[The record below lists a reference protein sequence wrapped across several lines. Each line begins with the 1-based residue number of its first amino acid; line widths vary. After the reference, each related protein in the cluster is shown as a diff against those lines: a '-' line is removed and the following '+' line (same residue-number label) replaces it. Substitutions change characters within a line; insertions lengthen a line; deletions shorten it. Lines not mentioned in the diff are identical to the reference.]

1 MDSNANE
8 KEKRI
13 KPNETKEFVIGIL
26 LLGLGLFMLAMKVRV
41 YSGFFGYGFRIWN
54 FSIPS
59 GTVVIPLIIGVIWY
73 VLNPK
78 SILAKIVMT
87 LGGLFI
93 VASIIMS
100 VSLSFTGATLF
111 EYILMLLL
119 SAVGLGLIL
128 KTSFTDKKEDK

>member
-1 MDSNANE
+1 MENNSN
-8 KEKRI
+8 EKRI
-13 KPNETKEFVIGIL
+13 KPNETREFIIGIL

-41 YSGFFGYGFRIWN
+41 HSGFFGYGFRVWN
-54 FSIPS
+54 YNIPS
-59 GTVVIPLIIGVIWY
+59 GTVVIPLILGVIWY

-78 SILAKIVMT
+78 SWLAKIVMI

-93 VASIIMS
+93 VAAIVMS

-111 EYILMLLL
+111 EYLLMLVI

-128 KTSFTDKKEDK
+128 KTSFTDKK

>member
-1 MDSNANE
+1 MDNTNE

-13 KPNETKEFVIGIL
+13 KPSETREFIIGIL

-41 YSGFFGYGFRIWN
+41 HSGFFGYGLRIWN

-87 LGGLFI
+87 LGSLFI

-111 EYILMLLL
+111 EYLLMLLL
-119 SAVGLGLIL
+119 SAFGLGLIL
-128 KTSFTDKKEDK
+128 KTSFTDKKEK

>member
-1 MDSNANE
+1 MENNSN
-8 KEKRI
+8 EKRI
-13 KPNETKEFVIGIL
+13 KPNETREFIIGIL

-41 YSGFFGYGFRIWN
+41 HSGFFGYGFRIWN
-54 FSIPS
+54 YNISS

-78 SILAKIVMT
+78 SWLAKIVLI

-93 VASIIMS
+93 VAAIIMS

-111 EYILMLLL
+111 EYLLMLVL
-119 SAVGLGLIL
+119 SAIGLGLIL
-128 KTSFTDKKEDK
+128 KTSFTDKK